1 MKKLINEVGDV
12 VPEMLEGL
20 VAANPGLV
28 LLDGQ
33 TVVVRR
39 DHADLARDGVVA
51 VLSGGGAGHEPA
63 HGGYVGPGMLT
74 GAVVGD
80 VFTSPSTD
88 AVLAALRTV
97 GDAPGALLV
106 VKNYTGDRLNFGL
119 AAEIARTEG
128 LDVEMVVVGDDVA
141 LAAEGD
147 HAGRRGIAG
156 TVLVHKA
163 AGAAAARGDDLAGVR
178 DVAQRVADG
187 VRSMGV
193 ALGACTV
200 PAVGRPGFELGE
212 DEVEWGLGIHGEA
225 GVERGALVGA
235 DAVAERLVGAVADDA
250 GLSDGDRVVLL
261 VNDLGTTPPSELDVV
276 ARGAVRVLRGRG
288 VRVER
293 LWAGAFL
300 TALDMPGCSVS
311 VLAVDD
317 DLLELL
323 DAPSET
329 SAWPAAHRG
338 RVTPEGEERLA
349 APADPD
355 TVDRTSGTPPDGPPD
370 GPVRRALEAAC
381 AALRDAEPELTRMD
395 SEVGDGDLGTG
406 LARGA
411 TAVQQELDGYAGDA
425 AGTLRG
431 ASATLRRAIGGTSGP
446 LYAILLL
453 RAAAELHE
461 RGGAGD
467 DPRSWAHAL
476 RAGADGI
483 REVGGAEVGDRTML
497 DALVPL
503 ADTLAAAL
511 EEGADATEALAR
523 AVEAA
528 REGTAGTSDR
538 VARVGRSSYLGER
551 VRGTPDPGAHA
562 VVVWAE
568 AVQRTLA

>member
-20 VAANPGLV
+20 VAGDPGLV

-51 VLSGGGAGHEPA
+51 IVSGGGAGHEPA

-88 AVLAALRTV
+88 AVLAAVRTV
-97 GDAPGALLV
+97 GGGPGVLLV

-128 LDVEMVVVGDDVA
+128 HEVEMVVVGDDVS
-141 LAAEGD
+141 LSAEGD

-163 AGAAAARGDDLAGVR
+163 AGAAAARGDDLAGVTA
-178 DVAQRVADG
+178 VAQRVADG

-200 PAVGRPGFELGE
+200 PAVGRPGFELAE

-250 GLSDGDRVVLL
+250 GLAEGDRVVLL

-276 ARGAVRVLRGRG
+276 ARGALAVLRSRG

-293 LWAGAFL
+293 LWVGAFL

-311 VLAVDD
+311 VLLVDD
-317 DLLELL
+317 DLLSLL

-329 SAWPAAHRG
+329 PAWPAAHRG
-338 RVTPEGEERLA
+338 RVTPAGEERLPTPSGAEDVTDPAGA
-349 APADPD
+349 AGA
-355 TVDRTSGTPPDGPPD
+355 PD

-381 AALRDAEPELTRMD
+381 AALREAEPELTRMD

-411 TAVQQELDGYAGDA
+411 TAVEQELDGYPADA

-453 RAAAELHE
+453 RAAADLDE
-461 RGGAGD
+461 RDGTDVAGD
-467 DPRSWAHAL
+467 PRAWARAL

-503 ADTLAAAL
+503 ADTLAGAL
-511 EEGADATEALAR
+511 DEGADPAEALAR

-528 REGTAGTSDR
+528 REGTAATADR

-551 VRGTPDPGAHA
+551 VRGTPDPGARA
-562 VVVWAE
+562 VVIWAE
-568 AVQRTLA
+568 AVQRSLA

>member
-20 VAANPGLV
+20 VAGAPGLV

-51 VLSGGGAGHEPA
+51 IVSGGGAGHEPA

-97 GDAPGALLV
+97 GGAPGVLLV

-141 LAAEGD
+141 LSAEGD

-200 PAVGRPGFELGE
+200 PAVGRPGFELAE

-250 GLSDGDRVVLL
+250 GLAEGDRVVLL

-276 ARGAVRVLRGRG
+276 ARGALAVLRSRG

-293 LWAGAFL
+293 LWSGAFL

-311 VLAVDD
+311 VLPVDD
-317 DLLELL
+317 DLLDLL

-338 RVTPEGEERLA
+338 RVTPAGEERVPAPQVEGDEAEAGA
-349 APADPD
+349 A
-355 TVDRTSGTPPDGPPD
+355 GTTAAD

-381 AALRDAEPELTRMD
+381 AALREAEPELTRMD

-411 TAVQQELDGYAGDA
+411 TAVEQEVGGYPGDA

-453 RAAAELHE
+453 RAAAELDE
-461 RGGAGD
+461 QGGAGE
-467 DPRSWAHAL
+467 DPRAWARAL

-503 ADTLAAAL
+503 ADTLATAL
-511 EEGADATEALAR
+511 DEGADPGEALAR

-528 REGTAGTSDR
+528 REGTAGTADR

-568 AVQRTLA
+568 AVQRSLG